1 MTRLLHTAQKKT
13 SFTRIANKLRFLIKY
28 TVETGLITTCW
39 VLAHLAVF
47 LGAMPYK
54 LYQNVLFLSLSKVYA
69 NVLMGTLS
77 SRIDFSSS
85 STGGENDS
93 GANIYHESQDPNGH
107 GRTQN
112 IRLWNTGQVAR
123 PTTSVEEVQVSVAK
137 AVLVHGDGD
146 GL

>member
-1 MTRLLHTAQKKT
+1 MLVPVESKLISTRLHH
-13 SFTRIANKLRFLIKY
+13 RR
-28 TVETGLITTCW
+28 
-39 VLAHLAVF
+39 
-47 LGAMPYK
+47 
-54 LYQNVLFLSLSKVYA
+54 FLSLSKVYA